1 MGGIGAIAVL
11 IMTGVGMAG
20 GAMMMTTMVIVEAG
34 TAGGA
39 MMMTTMVMVEAGTAG
54 GAVMMMIT
62 TVPGIPRRF
71 TLASRGGIACKTV
84 KSRGEVT
91 APLPRR

>member
-1 MGGIGAIAVL
+1 LPVRIITIIMGGISAIAVL
-11 IMTGVGMAG
+11 IMTGIGLAG
-20 GAMMMTTMVIVEAG
+20 GVMMMMTTLIIVEAG

-39 MMMTTMVMVEAGTAG
+39 I
-54 GAVMMMIT
+54 MMIT

-71 TLASRGGIACKTV
+71 TLASRGGIACKAV

>member
-1 MGGIGAIAVL
+1 LPVRIITIIMGGISAIAVL
-11 IMTGVGMAG
+11 IMTGVVAG
-20 GAMMMTTMVIVEAG
+20 GVMMMTTMVIVEAG
-34 TAGGA
+34 MAGGA
-39 MMMTTMVMVEAGTAG
+39 MI
-54 GAVMMMIT
+54 MMIT

-71 TLASRGGIACKTV
+71 TLASRGGIACKAV

>member
-1 MGGIGAIAVL
+1 LPVRIITIIMGGIGAIAVL
-11 IMTGVGMAG
+11 IMTGIGMAG
-20 GAMMMTTMVIVEAG
+20 GVMMMMTTLIIVEAG

-39 MMMTTMVMVEAGTAG
+39 MI
-54 GAVMMMIT
+54 MMIT

-71 TLASRGGIACKTV
+71 TLASRGGIACKAV
-84 KSRGEVT
+84 KSRGEVA

>member
-1 MGGIGAIAVL
+1 LPVRIITIIMGGISAIAVL
-11 IMTGVGMAG
+11 IMTGIGLAG
-20 GAMMMTTMVIVEAG
+20 GVMMMTTMVIVEAG
-34 TAGGA
+34 TADGA
-39 MMMTTMVMVEAGTAG
+39 MI
-54 GAVMMMIT
+54 MMIT

-91 APLPRR
+91 ASLPRR

>member
-1 MGGIGAIAVL
+1 LPVRIITIIMGGISAIAVL

-34 TAGGA
+34 TADGA
-39 MMMTTMVMVEAGTAG
+39 MIMMV
-54 GAVMMMIT
+54 T

-71 TLASRGGIACKTV
+71 TLASRGGIACKAV

>member
-1 MGGIGAIAVL
+1 LPVRIITIIMGGIGAIAVL
-11 IMTGVGMAG
+11 IMTGVSMAG

-39 MMMTTMVMVEAGTAG
+39 I
-54 GAVMMMIT
+54 MMIT

-71 TLASRGGIACKTV
+71 TLASRGGIACKAV

>member
-1 MGGIGAIAVL
+1 LPVRIITIIMGGISAIAVL

-39 MMMTTMVMVEAGTAG
+39 I
-54 GAVMMMIT
+54 MMIT

-71 TLASRGGIACKTV
+71 TLASRGGIACKAV

>member
-1 MGGIGAIAVL
+1 LPVRIITIIMGGISAIAVL

-34 TAGGA
+34 TADGA
-39 MMMTTMVMVEAGTAG
+39 MI
-54 GAVMMMIT
+54 MMIT

-71 TLASRGGIACKTV
+71 TLASRGGIACKAV

>member
-1 MGGIGAIAVL
+1 LPVRIITIIMGGISAIAVL
-11 IMTGVGMAG
+11 IMTGIGLAG
-20 GAMMMTTMVIVEAG
+20 GVMMMMTTLIIVEAG
-34 TAGGA
+34 TVGGA
-39 MMMTTMVMVEAGTAG
+39 MI
-54 GAVMMMIT
+54 MMIT

-71 TLASRGGIACKTV
+71 TLASRGGIACKAV

>member
-1 MGGIGAIAVL
+1 LPVRIITIIMGGIGAIAVL

-39 MMMTTMVMVEAGTAG
+39 I
-54 GAVMMMIT
+54 MMIT

-71 TLASRGGIACKTV
+71 TLASRGGIACKAV

>member
-1 MGGIGAIAVL
+1 LPAHIITIIMGGISAIAVL
-11 IMTGVGMAG
+11 IMTGIGLAG
-20 GAMMMTTMVIVEAG
+20 GVMMMTTMVIVEAG
-34 TAGGA
+34 TADGA
-39 MMMTTMVMVEAGTAG
+39 MI
-54 GAVMMMIT
+54 MMIT

-91 APLPRR
+91 ASLPRR

>member
-1 MGGIGAIAVL
+1 MGGISAIAVL
-11 IMTGVGMAG
+11 IMTGIGLAG
-20 GAMMMTTMVIVEAG
+20 GVMMMTTMVIVEAG
-34 TAGGA
+34 TADGA
-39 MMMTTMVMVEAGTAG
+39 MI
-54 GAVMMMIT
+54 MMIT

-71 TLASRGGIACKTV
+71 TLASRGGIACKAV

>member
-1 MGGIGAIAVL
+1 LPAHIITIIMGGISAIAVL
-11 IMTGVGMAG
+11 IMTGIGLAG
-20 GAMMMTTMVIVEAG
+20 GVMMMMTTLIIVEAG
-34 TAGGA
+34 TVGGA
-39 MMMTTMVMVEAGTAG
+39 MI
-54 GAVMMMIT
+54 MMIT